1 MPVAAGARQDTWK
14 ITVAVQ
20 LTAGAALTN
29 LGTFDTYS
37 GGETTATDTK
47 HRPGGAPFEVS
58 YGGPATRGNVT
69 VSRVFNAVKGDA
81 SLLKRLDAVA
91 GRGKASV
98 SRQPLDGDGI
108 VFGETIVV
116 GGTLIRVTGPAADS
130 NASGTAMLELE
141 ISTSGSLG

>member
-20 LTAGAALTN
+20 LTSGGALTN

-58 YGGPATRGNVT
+58 YGGAASRGNVT
-69 VSRVFNAVKGDA
+69 VARVFNAVKGDTT
-81 SLLKRLDAVA
+81 LLKRLDAVA
-91 GRGKASV
+91 GRARASV
-98 SRQPLDGDGI
+98 SRQPLDGDLI
-108 VFGETIVV
+108 PFGEPVV
-116 GGTLIRVTGPAADS
+116 TGGTLIRVTGPAADS

-141 ISTSGSLG
+141 ISTAGSLG